1 MNHPFQLVEIAKP
14 PAAQRDHPG
23 YLLAACGSKLLSTC
37 LATGNV
43 VSEWTADVGSG
54 QVAVSNDTESTHVG
68 GSERPAKKQKTGNA
82 SLATAPNVIKLAI
95 SPNHQHAVAVTDDK
109 CVRVFEIHAE
119 GKLLELSQ
127 RTMPK
132 RPCAVQV
139 LPDNATIICGDKFGD
154 VYSLPLLLEL
164 KAIEDDSPMGSTES
178 HPPQQEASTPF
189 KPSASMQTV
198 HTKRNRKAL
207 EAQLKQKN
215 LTPKSKAP
223 LQFDHK
229 VLLGHVSMLT
239 DVAYA
244 SREVDGK
251 QRGYIIT
258 ADRDEHIRISRAP
271 PQSHVIEG
279 YCLGHREFVS
289 KVCVIP
295 GTDLLVSGGG
305 DDWLGI
311 WQWPAF
317 KLLARFDQMR
327 ALLHDLIAKTNGSNV
342 EDQGNDKEPIEQIA
356 VSGIWI
362 VPATGQDGTSK
373 EHAVIVA
380 CEKVPAL
387 FYCPVSKLLEQD
399 APWNLRQFRYPI
411 LDITSV
417 GTTTLVSLDVRGEEQ
432 QRIVAY
438 RLKMQSSGGTDF
450 QCDEETNAK
459 LMGLDC
465 VPSDIVDAKGL
476 EDLLYGAAS
485 LRKRGHQ
492 DEDVAEEAG

>member
-1 MNHPFQLVEIAKP
+1 MNHPFQRIEIVNP
-14 PAAQRDHPG
+14 PGAQCHHPG
-23 YLLAACGSKLLSTC
+23 YLLAACGPRLLSTC

-43 VSEWTADVGSG
+43 VSEWTVDVGSV
-54 QVAVSNDTESTHVG
+54 QVSALNDPESTRDG
-68 GSERPAKKQKTGNA
+68 ANERPAKKQKTGNA
-82 SLATAPNVIKLAI
+82 SLTTAPNVIKLAV
-95 SPNHQHAVAVTDDK
+95 SPDHQHAAAVTDDK
-109 CVRVFEIHAE
+109 CVRVFEIQAK
-119 GKLLELSQ
+119 GMLLELSQ

-154 VYSLPLLLEL
+154 VYSLPLLFEVR
-164 KAIEDDSPMGSTES
+164 KTEDDTPTGSTES
-178 HPPQQEASTPF
+178 HSPPQESSTSF

-215 LTPKSKAP
+215 LTPKSKTP
-223 LQFDHK
+223 LQFNHK
-229 VLLGHVSMLT
+229 LLLGHVSMLT

-244 SREVDGK
+244 LREVNGK

-258 ADRDEHIRISRAP
+258 ADRDEHIRVSRAP

-289 KVCVIP
+289 KVCVVP

-305 DDWLGI
+305 DDWVSV
-311 WQWPAF
+311 WEWPAF
-317 KLLARFDQMR
+317 KLLAKFDRMR
-327 ALLHDLIAKTNGSNV
+327 ALLQGPISKTNGSNV
-342 EDQGNDKEPIEQIA
+342 EDQDSDTEPIQPIA

-373 EHAVIVA
+373 EHIVVIA
-380 CEKVPAL
+380 SEKIPAL
-387 FYCPVSKLLEQD
+387 FHCPVSELLKED
-399 APWNLRQFRYPI
+399 APWNLQQTEFAV
-411 LDITSV
+411 LDVTSV
-417 GTTTLVSLDVRGEEQ
+417 GTTTLVSLDARGEEQ

-438 RLKMQSSGGTDF
+438 RLKTQHSGGTDF
-450 QCDEETNAK
+450 QCDEEMNAK

-465 VPSDIVDAKGL
+465 VPSDIVDAKGF
-476 EDLLYGAAS
+476 EDLLYGVAN
-485 LRKRGHQ
+485 LRKRSHQ
-492 DEDVAEEAG
+492 DEDVSEEAG